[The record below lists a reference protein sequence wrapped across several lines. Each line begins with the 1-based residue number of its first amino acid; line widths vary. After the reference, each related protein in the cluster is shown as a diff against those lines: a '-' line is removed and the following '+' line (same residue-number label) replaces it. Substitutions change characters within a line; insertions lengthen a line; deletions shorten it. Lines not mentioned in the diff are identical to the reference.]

1 MENTSTW
8 IIIASAFFAVS
19 ISISIAI
26 NWLFLKLALNLG
38 SRNPSSQ
45 IRWSPDEKP
54 ALGGISFFIVF
65 LISIAFVGTLPRET
79 GFLLDSKL
87 IGLIAATTLGFLI
100 GLGDDA
106 YNTNPLV
113 KFIGQL
119 MCAFIL
125 ILSDVY
131 IHVTEVP
138 ALDFALTG
146 FWVIG
151 LMNSINMLDNIDG
164 ITASISS
171 TIIIGL
177 CTVIFIDGT
186 SENIYLIMML
196 GVLGAL
202 IGFLKFNWKP
212 AQIYMGDTGSQ
223 FLGVFL
229 AGCGII
235 FFWKFKAVT
244 DEFLQIKLFV
254 IPVLYFIV
262 PIIDTSTVTIRR
274 LMRKQSPFVGGKDH
288 ITHHLIYL
296 GLNEKQVSYLLAGI
310 SLLSIPLSFPI
321 LLNLVEWTWW
331 VTVLYFNYF
340 TILFIAFQ
348 YLYNKGA
355 EKKKLKEKADN
366 PLFQI

>member
-1 MENTSTW
+1 MENTNTW
-8 IIIASAFFAVS
+8 IVIVFLFFIVA
-19 ISISIAI
+19 ISISLAI
-26 NWLFLKLALNLG
+26 NWLFLKLAFNLG
-38 SRNPSSQ
+38 SRIPSGQ
-45 IRWSPDEKP
+45 IRWTAEVKP

-65 LISIAFVGTLPRET
+65 LISIAFEGTLPRENE
-79 GFLLDSKL
+79 FLIDNKL

-100 GLGDDA
+100 GLADDA
-106 YNTNPLV
+106 YNTNPLF

-119 MCAFIL
+119 MCTFIL

-131 IHVTEVP
+131 IHVTEIP

-164 ITASISS
+164 ITACISA

-177 CTVIFIDGT
+177 CTVIIIDCAIT
-186 SENIYLIMML
+186 NNLYLIIML
-196 GVLGAL
+196 GVLGSL

-229 AGCGII
+229 ASSGII
-235 FFWKFKAVT
+235 FFWKFKAPT
-244 DEFLQIKLFV
+244 DEFFQIKLFV
-254 IPVLYFIV
+254 IPVLFFII

-274 LMRKQSPFVGGKDH
+274 LMRRQSPFVGGKDH

-296 GLNEKQVSYLLAGI
+296 GLDEKQVSYLLSGI
-310 SLLSIPLSFPI
+310 SLLSIPLSLPI
-321 LLNLVEWTWW
+321 LLNLVEWEWW
-331 VTVLYFNYF
+331 VTVLYLNYF
-340 TILFIAFQ
+340 IVLFIAFQ

-355 EKKKLKEKADN
+355 AQKEINEKNLDLKL
-366 PLFQI
+366 L